1 MEEIGMNTG
10 GLVSWEVIDNIM
22 MEMEERKEDF
32 IFTTIAPFIENKLQ
46 TKINKDLLLRAVT
59 EYFKNHPE
67 EQQ

>member
-1 MEEIGMNTG
+1 MNDG
-10 GLVSWEVIDNIM
+10 GLISWEVVDKIM

-32 IFTTIAPFIENKLQ
+32 IFTTIEPFLENKLQ
-46 TKINKDLLLRAVT
+46 IKINKDLLLRAVT